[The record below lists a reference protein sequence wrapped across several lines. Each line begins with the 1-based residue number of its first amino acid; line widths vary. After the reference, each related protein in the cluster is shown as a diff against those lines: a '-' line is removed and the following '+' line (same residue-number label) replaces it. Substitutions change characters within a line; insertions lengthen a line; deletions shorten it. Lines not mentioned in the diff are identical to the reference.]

1 MVVNKPQGMTSHDV
15 VSVIRKKFNM
25 RRVGHA
31 GTLDPLATGVL
42 IILLGESTRLFKKF
56 ESFDKA
62 YRATLLLGTTTTTAD
77 IQGKILITKP
87 YADVTEKKVEDIL
100 PRFTGETEQV
110 PPMVS
115 AVKVGGERL
124 YKLARKGI
132 EVERPS
138 RKIRIDILKI
148 INFVLPE
155 VQISVECSKGTY
167 IRQLAQDIGEVLGC
181 GAGITQIQRTKVGP
195 FKLDEAVEINDVS
208 EKYIRQWESLDQLV
222 NLQ

>member
-1 MVVNKPQGMTSHDV
+1 M
-15 VSVIRKKFNM
+15 
-25 RRVGHA
+25 
-31 GTLDPLATGVL
+31 
-42 IILLGESTRLFKKF
+42 
-56 ESFDKA
+56 
-62 YRATLLLGTTTTTAD
+62 GTTTTTAD

-181 GAGITQIQRTKVGP
+181 GACITQIQRTKVGP